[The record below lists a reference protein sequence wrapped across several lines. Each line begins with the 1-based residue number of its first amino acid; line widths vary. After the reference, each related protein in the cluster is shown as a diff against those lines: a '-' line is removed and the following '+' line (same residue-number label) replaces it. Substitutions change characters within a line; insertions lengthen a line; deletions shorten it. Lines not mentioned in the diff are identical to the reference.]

1 MKTLRRAKNQERN
14 LNHGW
19 YMVKNR
25 SSTEAKAKVSLEAA
39 REKEQKLFTS
49 PEWSP
54 IVSGLDPNRLGI
66 AALRTGLSNV
76 FCAHIR
82 AEFPAFNQQTR
93 SILSQKRGLLV
104 QLGPDRSTLELQKAY
119 LNSVVETYQG
129 YKNECLRDTLRV
141 STDKPEG
148 SQLLKRLNALKKSS
162 LREPLKHYGA
172 KWTFQTATVEND
184 FLSDVSADST
194 NVEETMNIY
203 TWINFHYQAS
213 KSSFI
218 PGIVPEVLVERLF
231 EQQTGQWR
239 SITVTFLKRV
249 KSAFLAAMEY
259 NIDGACKNQ
268 LVATA
273 LKDLMKKAVQE
284 KILKFETYCYD
295 LVRNEQEGL
304 QLVAGEEQ
312 FVREVREARTLRWIS
327 ALTRLENKSSL
338 SSVPATGA
346 KGGAPAPTSGLFSF
360 STPPTSGPG
369 VNTFGSTIAPPG
381 PAKGNIFG
389 HLQNPDPH
397 AASKIESEQSF
408 KSLITFAQV
417 NKDRL
422 KEVLTDERQI
432 VYEIHDILKAYYSI
446 SVQHYTDA
454 VCKNGLTPKFIRE
467 VMDVFSTEWVDSLT
481 DEEVKKI
488 CAESVADRK
497 TRRELGEDIERLE
510 RAIKESEM
518 ILNEPA
524 LG

>member
-1 MKTLRRAKNQERN
+1 
-14 LNHGW
+14 
-19 YMVKNR
+19 MVKNR

-39 REKEQKLFTS
+39 REKEEKLFTS

-194 NVEETMNIY
+194 NVEETM
-203 TWINFHYQAS
+203 
-213 KSSFI
+213 
-218 PGIVPEVLVERLF
+218 
-231 EQQTGQWR
+231 
-239 SITVTFLKRV
+239 ITVTFLKRV

-481 DEEVKKI
+481 DEEVKNI